1 MLKNLFKGLAAA
13 GVVVAAGLSSGAALA
28 QDKQLLV
35 ATDTAFVPFEFK
47 QDGKYTGFDIDLW
60 DAIAKEAGLQY
71 ELRPMDFNGIIPGLQ
86 TRNLDVALAGI
97 TIRDDR
103 KKVIDF
109 SDPYYE
115 SGLAVMV
122 STNNDDIKTAADLK
136 GKSVAVKIGTATV
149 DYLKENVPEAQLKLF
164 PNIDN
169 AFLELATGRVDAVV
183 HDTPN
188 LQYFANTAGKGQ
200 VKVVGSLKSGDFYG
214 IAFPKDSELV
224 PVVNKALATLRENGQ
239 YETIYKKWFGEAA
252 PAK

>member
-1 MLKNLFKGLAAA
+1 MSKHAFKAFAA
-13 GVVVAAGLSSGAALA
+13 GIVLALA
-28 QDKQLLV
+28 VPAGQAIAQGKQLLV

-60 DAIAKEAGLQY
+60 DAVAQQAGLSY

-115 SGLAVMV
+115 SGLAVLV
-122 STNNDDIKTAADLK
+122 GNNNNDIKTAADLD
-136 GKSVAVKIGTATV
+136 GKLVAVKIGTATV
-149 DYLKENVPEAQLKLF
+149 DYLKENVPTAKLKLF

-214 IAFPKDSELV
+214 IAFPKGSELV
-224 PVVNKALATLRENGQ
+224 PVVNKALATLRDNGQ
-239 YETIYKKWFGEAA
+239 YAAIYEKWFGKEAVGQ
-252 PAK
+252 

>member
-1 MLKNLFKGLAAA
+1 MSKHAFKAFAA
-13 GVVVAAGLSSGAALA
+13 GIALA
-28 QDKQLLV
+28 LAIPAGQAIAQGKQLLV

-60 DAIAKEAGLQY
+60 DAVAQQAGLSY

-115 SGLAVMV
+115 SGLAVLV
-122 STNNDDIKTAADLK
+122 GTNNDDIKTAADLD
-136 GKSVAVKIGTATV
+136 GKLVAVKIGTATV
-149 DYLKENVPEAQLKLF
+149 DYLKENVPDAKLKLF

-214 IAFPKDSELV
+214 IAFPKGSELV
-224 PVVNKALATLRENGQ
+224 PVVNKALATLRDNGQ
-239 YETIYKKWFGEAA
+239 YAAIYEKWFGKEAVGQ
-252 PAK
+252 

>member
-1 MLKNLFKGLAAA
+1 MKKNFFR
-13 GVVVAAGLSSGAALA
+13 ALA
-28 QDKQLLV
+28 TLTLALALPAGQAMAQGKPLLV

-60 DAIAKEAGLQY
+60 EAIAKQAGLSY

-115 SGLAVMV
+115 SGLALLVAA
-122 STNNDDIKTAADLK
+122 NNDAITKASDLD
-136 GKSVAVKIGTATV
+136 GKLVAVKIGTATV
-149 DYLKENVPEAQLKLF
+149 DYLKDNVPNAKLKLF

-214 IAFPKDSELV
+214 IAFPKGSELV
-224 PVVNKALATLRENGQ
+224 PVVNETLAELRKNGQ
-239 YETIYKKWFGEAA
+239 YDAIYEKWFGKPAA
-252 PAK
+252 Q

>member
-1 MLKNLFKGLAAA
+1 MTKRLFKGIFAVAVLA
-13 GVVVAAGLSSGAALA
+13 LSTLGGTAMA
-28 QDKQLLV
+28 QGKQLLV

-60 DAIAKEAGLQY
+60 EAIAKEAGLSY

-103 KKVIDF
+103 KNVIDF

-122 STNNDDIKTAADLK
+122 GTSNNDIKTAADLD
-136 GKSVAVKIGTATV
+136 GKLVAVKIGTATV
-149 DYLKENVPEAQLKLF
+149 DYLKANVPNAKLKLF

-169 AFLELATGRVDAVV
+169 AFLELATGRVEAVV

-214 IAFPKDSELV
+214 IAFPKGSELV

-239 YETIYKKWFGEAA
+239 YDAIYQKWFGAKAA
-252 PAK
+252 GQ